1 MFSEKLKALRK
12 SKNMSQAKLSKE
24 LGVTQQ
30 AVGRWEKDLNMPDL
44 ETLVKIANYFH
55 VTVDYLADRHGLLPG
70 LQKDNAPEIEG
81 IASQILD
88 NQEKIRRGIRIPVL
102 GTIVAGVPVD
112 ANEEILGWEEITE
125 SMAAQGEFFA
135 LRVRG
140 RSMEPRLVEGD
151 TVIIKKEPDVESGR
165 VAVVLVGREE
175 ATLKQVK
182 KAPDGIT
189 LIGYNALVYEPHF
202 YSNTEIEEMPIQILG
217 EVVEL
222 RRKF

>member
-12 SKNMSQAKLSKE
+12 DMSQAKLAKE

-55 VTVDYLADRHGLLPG
+55 VTVDYLADREVLLPG
-70 LQKDNAPEIEG
+70 LQKDDSISPEIEG

-88 NQEKIRRGIRIPVL
+88 DQEKIRRGIRIPVL
-102 GTIVAGVPVD
+102 GTIIAGVPVEAVED
-112 ANEEILGWEEITE
+112 ILDYEEIPE
-125 SMAAQGEFFA
+125 SMAKQGKHFA
-135 LRVRG
+135 LRVKG

-151 TVIIKKEPDVESGR
+151 TVIVRQESDVDSGR
-165 VAVVLVGREE
+165 VAVVLVGRED
-175 ATLKQVK
+175 ATLKKVNK
-182 KAPDGIT
+182 SPDGIT

-202 YSNTEIEEMPIQILG
+202 YSNQEIEELPIQILG